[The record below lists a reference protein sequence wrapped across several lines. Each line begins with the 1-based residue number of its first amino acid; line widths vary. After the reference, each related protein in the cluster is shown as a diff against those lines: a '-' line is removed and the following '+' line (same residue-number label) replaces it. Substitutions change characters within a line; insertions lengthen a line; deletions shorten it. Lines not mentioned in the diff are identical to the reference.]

1 MLGFLKGQKILLSS
15 LFLHVLVCPP
25 DNSNHN
31 EEITESPNDGDKSI
45 QDEECYLNLR
55 YEDELLFSVAVLKTA
70 VRLLPVCRIVHSL
83 SVLLKQT

>member
-15 LFLHVLVCPP
+15 LFLHVLVYPP
-25 DNSNHN
+25 DNSDDN

-55 YEDELLFSVAVLKTA
+55 YEDELLFSVAVIKATVCLI
-70 VRLLPVCRIVHSL
+70 PVCRVVHARS
-83 SVLLKQT
+83 LLKGI